1 MKTRGFTLVEI
12 MIIISVIALL
22 FAIAIPNILRA
33 RANANNAVAR
43 ATLRAMATAT
53 EAYAAAN
60 AAIFPTSEA
69 TLTGANPPYLNRS
82 YCGGTYSGFSFTCV
96 WSISGYTFT
105 AAPTAFGFTGTN
117 TYTITTGSVLTPAN

>member
-1 MKTRGFTLVEI
+1 MRKRGFTLVEI
-12 MIIISVIALL
+12 MIVISVLALL
-22 FAIAIPNILRA
+22 FAIAIPNVLRA

-53 EAYAAAN
+53 EAYAGAN

-69 TLTGANPPYLNRS
+69 LLTGASPPYINRS
-82 YCGGTYSGFSFTCV
+82 YCGQTYTGFSFTCA
-96 WSISGYTFT
+96 WGIAGYTFT
-105 AAPTAFGFTGTN
+105 AAPTSFGFTGTN